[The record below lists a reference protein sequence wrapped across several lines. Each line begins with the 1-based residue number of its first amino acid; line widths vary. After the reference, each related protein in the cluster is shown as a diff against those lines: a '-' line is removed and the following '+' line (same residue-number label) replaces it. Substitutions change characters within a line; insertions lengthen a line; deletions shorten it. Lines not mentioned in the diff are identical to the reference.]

1 MKLKIKILLV
11 IVLSFFMLSTN
22 KCVAQKFSKHE
33 IKAAYIYN
41 FITFVVWPPEKK
53 SIIIGIVGENE
64 FTKVL
69 KSKLSNQINKNIPL
83 KIIEFSASQDYSNCD
98 VIYMTNDNNTNY
110 EIVLEKIKSK
120 SILSI
125 GEIDGFCLEGGI
137 INFIEGNNG
146 NYFFEINQSQAIE
159 EKIQI
164 SSKLLKLAIQIK

>member
-11 IVLSFFMLSTN
+11 VVFGLFMLNTKN
-22 KCVAQKFSKHE
+22 CVAQKFSKYE
-33 IKAAYIYN
+33 IKSAYIYN
-41 FITFVVWPPEKK
+41 FITFVVWSPEKT
-53 SIIIGIVGENE
+53 SIVIGIVGDNE

-69 KSKLSNQINKNIPL
+69 KSKLSHQKIKHIPL
-83 KIIEFSASQDYSNCD
+83 KIIEFTETQDFSNCD
-98 VIYMTNDNNTNY
+98 VIYTANDLKVNY
-110 EIVLEKIKSK
+110 GLVLEKIKGK

-125 GEIDGFCLEGGI
+125 GELDGFCLKGGI

-146 NYFFEINQSQAIE
+146 NYFFEINQSRAIE